1 MSQMTTEKRERK
13 AMRAERRRR
22 KEEVCE
28 LPGEAEDDAWM
39 DDSDSQWTDL
49 EEEEVAKGPK
59 KIKKKLAKKIVV
71 ISSSVK

>member
-22 KEEVCE
+22 KDEVCE
-28 LPGEAEDDAWM
+28 LPAAADEALM

-49 EEEEVAKGPK
+49 EEEELEKGPK